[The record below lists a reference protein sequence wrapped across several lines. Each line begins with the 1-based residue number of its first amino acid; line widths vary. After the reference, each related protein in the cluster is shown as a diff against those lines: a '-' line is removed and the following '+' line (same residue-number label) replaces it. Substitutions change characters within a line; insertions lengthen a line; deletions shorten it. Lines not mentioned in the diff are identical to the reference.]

1 MSRRE
6 QASRDKKP
14 PMPIEGNVKEEV
26 MDQSHRRQNPH
37 FRKVMV
43 GYDGSKQADKAVEI
57 AFSLAQSTD
66 CKVLIFAVAR
76 PPEPATRVE
85 VDAMLDDAREHFEE
99 SFKRITKGAE
109 EQGVNLETAI
119 AVGHPIQQI
128 VHRAEADHVDLII
141 LGRRGMSRFEKML
154 VGSTSEKVLRY
165 AHCPV
170 MVVR

>member
-1 MSRRE
+1 M
-6 QASRDKKP
+6 QIDGGMK
-14 PMPIEGNVKEEV
+14 EGV
-26 MDQSHRRQNPH
+26 MDQPHRRQNPH
-37 FRKVMV
+37 FRKIMV
-43 GYDGSKQADKAVEI
+43 GYDGSKPAEKAVEI
-57 AFSLAQSTD
+57 AFSLAESTD
-66 CKVLIFAVAR
+66 CKVLIFSVAR

-99 SFKRITKGAE
+99 SFKRLTKSAE
-109 EQGVNLETAI
+109 ERGVSVETAI

-128 VHRAEADHVDLII
+128 VHRAEADRIDLII

>member
-1 MSRRE
+1 
-6 QASRDKKP
+6 
-14 PMPIEGNVKEEV
+14 
-26 MDQSHRRQNPH
+26 MDQPHRRQNPH
-37 FRKVMV
+37 FRKIMV
-43 GYDGSKQADKAVEI
+43 GYDGSKPADKAVEL
-57 AFSLAQSTD
+57 AFSLAHSTD
-66 CKVLIFAVAR
+66 CKVLVFAVAR

-85 VDAMLDDAREHFEE
+85 VEAMLDDAREHFEE
-99 SFKRITKGAE
+99 SFKRIKKSAQDLGIE
-109 EQGVNLETAI
+109 LETAI

-128 VHRAEADHVDLII
+128 VHRAETDHIDLII